1 MTYVGRMIGEGVA
14 RGMRQ
19 ALGSVTAAANAIIEQ
34 ANRAAQAKAQI
45 HSPSRLFAKT
55 VGQFIPAGVGMG
67 IENNIGSATDSIKLM
82 IDKMSSYQFNPEDIL
97 TGNGSFTRRV
107 ALKAS
112 GERLISYDDESRNN
126 QEKWSQKVLDAIDNV
141 ANRPT
146 YVVLDDGTL
155 VGKIV
160 DPITDLQSQKDKIK
174 RAVWGLGFE

>member
-34 ANRAAQAKAQI
+34 ANRAARAKAQI

-67 IENNIGSATDSIKLM
+67 IENNVDSATDSIKMM